1 MQGIGALV
9 GKAPVDTLCQFQV
22 KTVRALLYVLK
33 QLPVTANK
41 EQEETSLV
49 LTQVLR

>member
-1 MQGIGALV
+1 LQGIGALV

-33 QLPVTANK
+33 QLPTTANK
-41 EQEETSLV
+41 EQEETSVV